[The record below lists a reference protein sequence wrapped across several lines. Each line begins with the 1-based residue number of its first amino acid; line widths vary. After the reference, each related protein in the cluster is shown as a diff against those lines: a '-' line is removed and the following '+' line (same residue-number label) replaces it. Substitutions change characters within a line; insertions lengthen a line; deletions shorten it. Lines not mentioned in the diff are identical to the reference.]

1 VEKKKMI
8 SKARAVVLIIIV
20 GLLGGLAPWAAAQPS
35 RSGADRSAVHW
46 ESLAFKSSA
55 FLGSVQT
62 RVTLEELPA
71 DEVGGILIASPQE
84 ESVKP
89 SGPRV
94 FHLTVNSAID
104 PLIGSDELLVTR
116 VWFSPQASAA
126 LQRVRLRKGKEL
138 WEKTYR
144 WTASGVYRLRIRPQ
158 DADEENLPVKRW
170 TDRQNSFY
178 PYDLQ
183 QSECSSVSDP
193 SVLLYVASTAGLA
206 VGDDPRRLCAFNK
219 KQLHL
224 VQFQAEKSQLL
235 KVNYLE
241 KTPDGETRRQGEAEV
256 LKVSFT
262 TRSLFPDEA
271 GAEPFSFLGLKGDFH
286 IFIEKISRIPVQI
299 GGKIPGF
306 GKVAIKLEQALVRPG
321 GK

>member
-1 VEKKKMI
+1 MNF
-8 SKARAVVLIIIV
+8 KAITVLLM
-20 GLLGGLAPWAAAQPS
+20 LLVCSFGGLSPWAAAQSTPPLFGQS
-35 RSGADRSAVHW
+35 EITWQR
-46 ESLAFKSSA
+46 LTFKSSS
-55 FLGSVQT
+55 FLGSVDT
-62 RVTLEELPA
+62 RVTLEQLPVA
-71 DEVGGILIASPQE
+71 EVAGQLIASPQGE
-84 ESVKP
+84 NVKP

-94 FHLTVNSAID
+94 FQLTVNSAID

-116 VWFSPQASAA
+116 VWFSPQASTA

-158 DADEENLPVKRW
+158 DADEEILPVKRW

-178 PYDLQ
+178 PYDLH

-235 KVNYLE
+235 RVNYLE

-256 LKVSFT
+256 LKVSFAT
-262 TRSLFPDEA
+262 HSLFPDEA
-271 GAEPFSFLGLKGDFH
+271 GAEPFSFLGLKGNFH
-286 IFIEKISRIPVQI
+286 IFIEKLSRMPVQI
-299 GGKIPGF
+299 SGKIPGF
-306 GKVAIKLEQALVRPG
+306 GKVDIKLEQALIG
-321 GK
+321 SGKK